1 MIRTSRAA
9 TIDPRLPIPHSDW
22 NAVVEEF
29 RRNRP
34 LICGSRSGGGWRH
47 PWYPDLNWDETLKT
61 WRVTVKPGFVNG
73 GEIEVSMPER
83 EVPSSTATRAVLDP
97 SIRISTNLLA
107 RLSEDPAISVR
118 RWRSI
123 GPDAESIGTLT
134 DPVNLSAKIQFESVH
149 PFFASLGVGA
159 PPERTISMI
168 GGIKELQRH
177 DTSEDR
183 LLRAAE
189 VVLRVPRP
197 ATTAQWVFG
206 DPASGSVAEFNVTYA
221 GAVATDRAPQ
231 LSVEAEF
238 NPDPE
243 PDPVE
248 RLRGNWQ
255 DSGRDELHIAT
266 LYLVSPP
273 GADLGSA
280 PDATWEPY
288 YQGHVF
294 WNVNHGHRIL
304 PVLEQPSFRYIA
316 PALALS
322 SATMIIGSLVSP
334 LNDLY
339 DSALEFVRN
348 RTLDGRFWT
357 T

>member
-1 MIRTSRAA
+1 VV
-9 TIDPRLPIPHSDW
+9 DPRIIPIPHSDW

-34 LICGSRSGGGWRH
+34 LICGSRTGGGWQH
-47 PWYPDLNWDETLKT
+47 PWYPNLEWDDLLQT
-61 WRVTVKPGFVNG
+61 WRVTIKPGFVNG
-73 GEIEVSMPER
+73 REIEVSVR
-83 EVPSSTATRAVLDP
+83 ELEAPPVTVARAESDS
-97 SIRISTNLLA
+97 SIRIGANILA
-107 RLSEDPAISVR
+107 RLSEEPAISVR

-123 GPDAESIGTLT
+123 GPDAEPIGAVTNPT
-134 DPVNLSAKIQFESVH
+134 SLSARITFESVH
-149 PFFASLGVGA
+149 PFFLSLGVGVA
-159 PPERTISMI
+159 PQRTISMT
-168 GGIKELQRH
+168 GGINEVQRH
-177 DTSEDR
+177 DSADDR

-197 ATTAQWVFG
+197 ATTAQWIFG
-206 DPASGSVAEFNVTYA
+206 DPASGSVAEFNVNYA
-221 GAVATDRAPQ
+221 GSVATDRAPQ
-231 LSVEAEF
+231 ITVEPEF

-243 PDPVE
+243 SDPVQ
-248 RLRGNWQ
+248 RLLGNWQ

-266 LYLVSPP
+266 IYLVSPP

-280 PDATWEPY
+280 PDATWESY

-294 WNVNHGHRIL
+294 WNVNHGHKIL
-304 PVLEQPSFRYIA
+304 PVLDQPSLRYVA

-322 SATMIIGSLVSP
+322 SASTILASLVSP

-339 DSALEFVRN
+339 DAALEFVRN